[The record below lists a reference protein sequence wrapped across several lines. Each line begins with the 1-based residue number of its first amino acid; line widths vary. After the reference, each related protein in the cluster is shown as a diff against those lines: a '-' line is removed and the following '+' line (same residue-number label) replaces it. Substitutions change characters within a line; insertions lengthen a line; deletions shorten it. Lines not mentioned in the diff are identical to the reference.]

1 MIDYT
6 LFSSD
11 KTVMRTTSDKILNTF
26 QSMKESQI
34 PFGVVVK
41 PFGDGPEVSDQFSF
55 LI

>member
-11 KTVMRTTSDKILNTF
+11 KSVMRTTSDKILNTF
-26 QSMKESQI
+26 QSMKESQV

-41 PFGDGPEVSDQFSF
+41 PFGESADVSKDFSF
-55 LI
+55 SN